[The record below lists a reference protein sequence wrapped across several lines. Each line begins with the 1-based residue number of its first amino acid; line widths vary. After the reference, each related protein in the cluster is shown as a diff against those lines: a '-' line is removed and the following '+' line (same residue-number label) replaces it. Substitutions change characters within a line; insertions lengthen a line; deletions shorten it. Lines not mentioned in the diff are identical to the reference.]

1 MSSSGRDT
9 GMVGGVTET
18 RALDEMISEALAVI
32 DKGLGDLGHRELV
45 SSNEVADLLL
55 DVRTL
60 LATPASPAGD
70 ASTTSPSGRL
80 SRRRPPTARPARP
93 ARSERQRLSDV
104 CLNSLSSGNSPSR
117 STTRSIVRAQVGV
130 ALGAAP

>member
-1 MSSSGRDT
+1 
-9 GMVGGVTET
+9 MVVDVTET

-60 LATPASPAGD
+60 LATPASPGD
-70 ASTTSPSGRL
+70 RD
-80 SRRRPPTARPARP
+80 
-93 ARSERQRLSDV
+93 DV
-104 CLNSLSSGNSPSR
+104 DD
-117 STTRSIVRAQVGV
+117 VAVVG
-130 ALGAAP
+130 

>member
-1 MSSSGRDT
+1 
-9 GMVGGVTET
+9 MVVAVTET

-60 LATPASPAGD
+60 LANPV
-70 ASTTSPSGRL
+70 PSEDRD
-80 SRRRPPTARPARP
+80 
-93 ARSERQRLSDV
+93 DV
-104 CLNSLSSGNSPSR
+104 A
-117 STTRSIVRAQVGV
+117 VVG
-130 ALGAAP
+130 

>member
-1 MSSSGRDT
+1 
-9 GMVGGVTET
+9 MVVAVTET

-60 LATPASPAGD
+60 LAIPAPAED
-70 ASTTSPSGRL
+70 RD
-80 SRRRPPTARPARP
+80 
-93 ARSERQRLSDV
+93 DV
-104 CLNSLSSGNSPSR
+104 
-117 STTRSIVRAQVGV
+117 VV
-130 ALGAAP
+130 AG